1 LPGAW
6 QAERMSERPGAGES
20 TRASVPISLAVALV
34 SGLAFVILA
43 AVLIPWHW
51 LPGQHVEAV
60 PARTVFTAA
69 QIHRAEHVSAM
80 FRYAGWANLA
90 VGLAAAL
97 LLGLTRLGSG
107 LVRRLPG
114 RWWLQVLEATVLL
127 TAITVLV
134 QLPLA
139 AFGHHVDRRYDLSDQ
154 TWGPWLSDQLVSAA
168 VTAVFTAIGVLV
180 LLAVV
185 RKAPRSWPVWAAG
198 AGAALT
204 MLGSFVYPV
213 VVEPLFNNFS
223 SMPAG
228 PLRADIFRLAAAEHV
243 HIDDVLV
250 ADASKRTTTLNAY
263 VSGFGSTR
271 RVVVYDTVLDSL
283 SNAEIESIVA
293 HELGHAEHQDVLV
306 GTVLGA
312 LGGAFGIGL
321 LGLLLADGRLLR
333 RSGVPDTGDPRVLPL
348 LFALIA
354 VGTFVASPV
363 ENTMSRAVEARAD
376 RTALTVTH
384 DPATFI
390 TMQKQLS
397 LRSLAD
403 PTPPRISQFWFGS
416 HPTVLQRIGMARLVE
431 ASGTHVPK

>member
-1 LPGAW
+1 MSD
-6 QAERMSERPGAGES
+6 QARAEESARAS
-20 TRASVPISLAVALV
+20 TRVSLVVVVVAGLLFAV
-34 SGLAFVILA
+34 LAGI
-43 AVLIPWHW
+43 LIPWHW
-51 LPGQHVEAV
+51 LPGQHVRAV
-60 PARTVFTAA
+60 PARSVFTAA
-69 QIHRAEHVSAM
+69 QIDRAEHVSAM
-80 FRYAGWANLA
+80 FRYSGWANLA
-90 VGLAAAL
+90 IGTGVAL
-97 LLGLTRLGSG
+97 LLGLTRLGSSMIA
-107 LVRRLPG
+107 RLPG
-114 RWWLQVLEATVLL
+114 RWWLQVLLGTVLL
-127 TAITVLV
+127 VVVSLVV

-139 AFGHHVDRRYDLSDQ
+139 AFGHHADRRYDLSGQ
-154 TWGPWLSDQLVSAA
+154 SWGPWLYDQVISAV
-168 VTAVFTAIGVLV
+168 VTAVFTGIGLLV
-180 LLAVV
+180 LLAIV
-185 RKAPRSWPVWAAG
+185 RRAPRSWPVWAAG

-228 PLRADIFRLAAAEHV
+228 PLRTDIFRLAAAEHV

-271 RVVVYDTVLDSL
+271 RVVVYDTVLKDL
-283 SNAEIESIVA
+283 SNPEIESIVA
-293 HELGHAEHQDVLV
+293 HELGHAKHQDVLV

-321 LGLLLADGRLLR
+321 LGLLLADQRLLR
-333 RSGVPDTGDPRVLPL
+333 RSGARDAADPRVLPL

-354 VGTFVASPV
+354 VGTFLASPI

-384 DPATFI
+384 DPVTFEE
-390 TMQKQLS
+390 MQKQLS

-416 HPTVLQRIGMARLVE
+416 HPTVLQRIGMARLFAE
-431 ASGTHVPK
+431 NQDEPR

>member
-1 LPGAW
+1 MDD
-6 QAERMSERPGAGES
+6 QARAGEPS
-20 TRASVPISLAVALV
+20 RTSVRLSLVV
-34 SGLAFVILA
+34 TILAGVGFVLLA

-60 PARTVFTAA
+60 PARTVFSAA
-69 QIHRAEHVSAM
+69 QIARAEHVSAM

-90 VGLAAAL
+90 LALAVAMV
-97 LLGLTRLGSG
+97 LGLTPLGARLLG
-107 LVRRLPG
+107 RLPG
-114 RWWLQVLEATVLL
+114 RWWLQVLQGAVLL
-127 TAITVLV
+127 TAITLLV
-134 QLPLA
+134 QLPLD
-139 AFGHHVDRRYDLSDQ
+139 AFSHHVERLYGLSGEA
-154 TWGPWLSDQLVSAA
+154 WGPWLSDQAISAA
-168 VTAVFTAIGVLV
+168 VTAVFGGVGVLV

-185 RKAPRSWPVWAAG
+185 RVAPRSWPAWAAG

-204 MLGSFVYPV
+204 MIGSFVYPV

-228 PLRADIFRLAAAEHV
+228 PLRSDIYRLAADEHV

-271 RVVVYDTVLDSL
+271 RVVVYDTVLSSL
-283 SNAEIESIVA
+283 SNAEVESIVA
-293 HELGHAEHQDVLV
+293 HELGHAKHQDVLV

-312 LGGAFGIGL
+312 VGGAFGIGL
-321 LGLLLADGRLLR
+321 LGLLFADGRLLR
-333 RSGVPDTGDPRVLPL
+333 RAGVRDPADPRVLPL

-354 VGTFVASPV
+354 VGAFLASPV
-363 ENTMSRAVEARAD
+363 QNTMSRAVEARAD

-384 DPATFI
+384 DPRTFI
-390 TMQKQLS
+390 EMQKQLS
-397 LRSLAD
+397 MRSLAD

-416 HPTVLQRIGMARLVE
+416 HPTVLQRIGMAEFVN
-431 ASGTHVPK
+431 

>member
-1 LPGAW
+1 MTEPS
-6 QAERMSERPGAGES
+6 RR
-20 TRASVPISLAVALV
+20 ISLAVTI
-34 SGLAFVILA
+34 LAGGGFVVLA
-43 AVLIPWHW
+43 AVLVPWHW

-60 PARTVFTAA
+60 PARSVFTAA
-69 QIHRAEHVSAM
+69 QIAKAEHVSAL
-80 FRYAGWANLA
+80 FRYSGWANLA
-90 VGLAAAL
+90 LGLVVAL
-97 LLGLTRLGSG
+97 LLGLTRLGSR
-107 LVRRLPG
+107 LVDRLPG
-114 RWWLQVLEATVLL
+114 RWWLQVLQATALL
-127 TAITVLV
+127 TALGVVV

-139 AFGHHVDRRYDLSDQ
+139 AFGHHVDRHYGLSTQ
-154 TWGPWLSDQLVSAA
+154 TWGPWLSDQVVAAA
-168 VTAVFTAIGVLV
+168 VTAVFTGVGVLV

-185 RKAPRSWPVWAAG
+185 RRAPRSWPAWAAG

-204 MLGSFVYPV
+204 MLGSFIYPV

-223 SMPAG
+223 PMQAG
-228 PLRADIFRLAAAEHV
+228 PLRTDIFRLAAAEHV

-271 RVVVYDTVLDSL
+271 RVVVYDTVLKSL

-293 HELGHAEHQDVLV
+293 HELGHAKHQDVLV

-312 LGGAFGIGL
+312 AGGAFGIGL

-333 RSGVPDTGDPRVLPL
+333 RVGASGAGDPRVLPL

-354 VGTFVASPV
+354 VGTFLASPV
-363 ENTMSRAVEARAD
+363 QNTMSRAVEARAD

-384 DPATFI
+384 DPGTFI
-390 TMQKQLS
+390 AMQQQLA

-403 PTPPRISQFWFGS
+403 PTPPRLSQLWFGS
-416 HPTVLQRIGMARLVE
+416 HPTVLQRIGMARL
-431 ASGTHVPK
+431 SSSN